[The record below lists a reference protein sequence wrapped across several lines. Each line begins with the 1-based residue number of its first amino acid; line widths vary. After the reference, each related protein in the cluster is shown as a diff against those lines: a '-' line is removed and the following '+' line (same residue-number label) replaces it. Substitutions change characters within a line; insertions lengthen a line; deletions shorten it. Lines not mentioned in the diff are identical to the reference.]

1 MTSFIVEIE
10 PAAAPRLAGLALIV
24 HLAAAASPW
33 VARLP
38 RWSALAL
45 TAAAVASLAWS
56 IAAVPGRHQ
65 RLEALRIDAAGCR
78 VRLHGSR
85 DWHAATLGSKS
96 RAYAELAFLDIRM
109 GKARLSWLLPRSAA
123 PAGAFRRLK
132 ARIRLSC

>member
-33 VARLP
+33 LARLP
-38 RWSALAL
+38 RWSAVAL

-85 DWHAATLGSKS
+85 LGSKS